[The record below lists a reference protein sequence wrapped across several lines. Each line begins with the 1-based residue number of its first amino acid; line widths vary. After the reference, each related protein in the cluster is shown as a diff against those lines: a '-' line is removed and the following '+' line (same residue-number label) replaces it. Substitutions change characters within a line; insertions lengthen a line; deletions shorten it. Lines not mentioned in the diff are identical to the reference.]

1 MATQWSSAPCHG
13 LVDLFF
19 DERPEAITKSKSLCA
34 GCELVKECLN
44 GALERAEAYGVWGG
58 TDYQERQAI
67 AASLGYPI
75 PKRKPDVD
83 HGTSRGYAW
92 HKRENVEIPLD
103 RHGNDVCGCRSAYR
117 ADAKERVRR
126 YRKRKREARQS

>member
-1 MATQWSSAPCHG
+1 MESEWSSAPCRG

-19 DERPEAITKSKSLCA
+19 DERPESVSVAKTLCN
-34 GCELVKECLN
+34 GCELVKTCLD
-44 GALERAEAYGVWGG
+44 GALHRAEAYGVWGG
-58 TDYQERQAI
+58 TDYQERQVI

-75 PKRKPDVD
+75 PRRRPNVD

-92 HKRENVEIPLD
+92 HKRENVPIQID
-103 RHGNDVCGCRSAYR
+103 RNGEDVCGCRSAYR